1 MATEQ
6 KARVPRVFSTVIA
19 PIQSWLMLQGR
30 CVGCGKELSEA
41 SASKRKDGSSKI
53 TCECGRVFV
62 KESSGKYRRAL
73 LEEV

>member
-1 MATEQ
+1 MADQ

-30 CVGCGKELSEA
+30 CVGCGKELSA
-41 SASKRKDGSSKI
+41 ANISKRKDGTSKV

-62 KESSGKYRRAL
+62 QETSGKYRRAL